1 MSDKKSDNLH
11 CPCCKRHCSIDDLHC
26 SKGKVYAKS
35 LKRKEEASKQQ
46 IENYDPSF
54 NRILLTYKFGFQRL
68 FVQKEKEL
76 SSKKLRALIMG
87 ALFQTEG
94 KTAAELE
101 SETGIRTEN
110 LKECL
115 EKLGKKEYVKKKTKP
130 EGLHLYT
137 LSDKGTK
144 AVEEFIMGGDKEV
157 LTRLEKEERDQLE
170 RLLRKLL
177 P

>member
-46 IENYDPSF
+46 IENDDPSF
-54 NRILLTYKFGFQRL
+54 NRILLIYKFGFQRL
-68 FVQKEKEL
+68 FGQKEKEL
-76 SSKKLRALIMG
+76 SSKKLRALVMG

-101 SETGIRTEN
+101 LETGIKDEK

-115 EKLGKKEYVKKKTKP
+115 EKLEKKEYVKKKTKP

-144 AVEEFIMGGDKEV
+144 AVEEFITGGDKEV

-170 RLLRKLL
+170 GLLRKLL

>member
-46 IENYDPSF
+46 TEDYEPSF
-54 NRILLTYKFGFQRL
+54 SRILLTYKLGFHRL
-68 FVQKEKEL
+68 FGQKEKEL
-76 SSKKLRALIMG
+76 SGKKLRALIMG
-87 ALFQTEG
+87 ALFQTDG
-94 KTAAELE
+94 KTATELE
-101 SETGIRTEN
+101 TETGIGNEK

-115 EKLGKKEYVKKKTKP
+115 EKLEKKEYVKKKTQP
-130 EGLHLYT
+130 EGLHQYT
-137 LSDKGTK
+137 LSGEGTK
-144 AVEEFIMGGDKEV
+144 AAEEFITGGDKEV
-157 LTRLEKEERDQLE
+157 LCRLEKEERDQLE

>member
-35 LKRKEEASKQQ
+35 LKRKEEVSQQ
-46 IENYDPSF
+46 QTEKDESSF
-54 NRILLTYKFGFQRL
+54 NRILLTYKFGFHRL
-68 FVQKEKEL
+68 FVEKEL
-76 SSKKLRALIMG
+76 SNKKLRVLIMG

-101 SETGIRTEN
+101 SETGIRNEK

-115 EKLGKKEYVKKKTKP
+115 EKLEKKEYVKKKTQP

-144 AVEEFIMGGDKEV
+144 EVEKFITGGDKEV

>member
-35 LKRKEEASKQQ
+35 LKRKEEASQQ
-46 IENYDPSF
+46 QTENDEPSF
-54 NRILLTYKFGFQRL
+54 NRILLAYKFGFHRL
-68 FVQKEKEL
+68 FGQKEKEL
-76 SSKKLRALIMG
+76 GGKKLRALVMG
-87 ALFQTEG
+87 VLFQTDG
-94 KTAAELE
+94 KTVAELE
-101 SETGIRTEN
+101 SETGIKNEK

-115 EKLGKKEYVKKKTKP
+115 EKLEKKEYMKKKTQP
-130 EGLHLYT
+130 EGLCQYT

-144 AVEEFIMGGDKEV
+144 AAEEFITGGDKEV

>member
-11 CPCCKRHCSIDDLHC
+11 CPCCKRHCFIDDLHC

-35 LKRKEEASKQQ
+35 LKRNEEAGKQQ
-46 IENYDPSF
+46 TENYEPSF
-54 NRILLTYKFGFQRL
+54 NRILLYYKFGFHRL
-68 FVQKEKEL
+68 FGQKEKEL
-76 SSKKLRALIMG
+76 SSKKLRALVMG
-87 ALFQTEG
+87 ALFQTDG

-101 SETGIRTEN
+101 SETGMKDEK

-115 EKLGKKEYVKKKTKP
+115 EKLEKKEYVKKKTQP
-130 EGLHLYT
+130 DGLRQYT

-144 AVEEFIMGGDKEV
+144 AAEEFITGGDKEV
-157 LTRLEKEERDQLE
+157 LSRLEKEERDQLE
-170 RLLRKLL
+170 RLLKKLL